1 MKTFTA
7 IRSFLA
13 LGLALG
19 VAAVSGAQTIQTFGS
34 GSAVTSVDRQAHFN
48 GLDYLHNGTALSDYS
63 ENSLF
68 IRADGDSFSGWGP
81 GVQPFFNPFH
91 IPMDPAIQAFH
102 FPDGGSYGWETIEP
116 TDSATIYALE
126 FLYGNGWTTGDIYGV
141 PWGNNNAYVD
151 WQTLRN
157 GSVVSSGT
165 IGPNPM
171 LEVGTVIG
179 FYDFAG
185 FDQLQLRCKISTS
198 ADPLLQ
204 ALAMDD
210 LYVQTSPVPE
220 PATFLALGLGAL
232 MALRR
237 VSGRRK

>member
-1 MKTFTA
+1 MKTVTS
-7 IRSFLA
+7 IRSFVVFGLS
-13 LGLALG
+13 LGI
-19 VAAVSGAQTIQTFGS
+19 VAGSGAQTIQTFGA
-34 GSAVTSVDRQAHFN
+34 GSAVTSIDRQAHFDS
-48 GLDYLHNGTALSDYS
+48 LDYLHNGTPLSDYS
-63 ENSLF
+63 EDSLF

-81 GVQPFFNPFH
+81 AVQPYFNPFH
-91 IPMDPAIQAFH
+91 IYMDPATQAFH
-102 FPDGGSYGWETIEP
+102 FPDGGSYGWEIIEP
-116 TDSATIYALE
+116 TDNSTIYALE

-151 WQTLRN
+151 WQTLRS
-157 GSVVSSGT
+157 GAVVSSGT

-171 LEVGTVIG
+171 LEVGTIVG
-179 FYDFAG
+179 FYDVAG
-185 FDQLQLRCKISTS
+185 FDQLQLRCKIATA

-210 LYVQTSPVPE
+210 VYVQTSPVPE
-220 PATFLALGLGAL
+220 PATFLALSLGAI